1 MKKTRLAIL
10 FVSLTI
16 VVGVVLLAR
25 RKSSTATLSHKSYLG
40 LSKDSSGRVLT
51 RGFRNNNVGNIRIS
65 STAWAGKIAISKN
78 TDKAFE
84 QFIEFRYGTLAMII
98 LLKRYVTGGTNTLRK
113 IIYKYAP
120 PSENN
125 SANYLAQISTWS
137 GLRLDSVLKA
147 DKETLRKLVITM
159 ARLESGV
166 GFTNQDFEEAYTL
179 LR

>member
-1 MKKTRLAIL
+1 MKKTRLAVLGISLSLVVGGVL
-10 FVSLTI
+10 FV
-16 VVGVVLLAR
+16 VL
-25 RKSSTATLSHKSYLG
+25 RKSYSATSQKSYLG
-40 LSKDSSGRVLT
+40 LSKDSTGRVLT

-98 LLKRYVTGGTNTLRK
+98 LLRRYVTGGTNTLRK

-137 GLRLDSVLKA
+137 GLKLDSVLKA

>member
-10 FVSLTI
+10 LISLTI

-25 RKSSTATLSHKSYLG
+25 RKSNTATSSHKSYLG

-98 LLKRYVTGGTNTLRK
+98 LLRRYITGGTNTLRK

-125 SANYLAQISTWS
+125 SASYLAQISAWS
-137 GLRLDSVLKA
+137 GLKLDTVLKT
-147 DKETLRKLVITM
+147 DKETLRKLVVAM
-159 ARLESGV
+159 SRLESGV

-179 LR
+179 VR